1 MADEVQATQPAEGAA
16 APEGAQAAAG
26 KTKKINRMTAKELT
40 SKLEEIEKGNMT
52 GSKYYKQLL
61 QRKKEMGA

>member
-16 APEGAQAAAG
+16 APESAQAAAS
-26 KTKKINRMTAKELT
+26 KTKKINKMTAQELS
-40 SKLEEIEKGNMT
+40 SKIEDIEKANMT
-52 GSKYYKQLL
+52 GAKYYKQLL